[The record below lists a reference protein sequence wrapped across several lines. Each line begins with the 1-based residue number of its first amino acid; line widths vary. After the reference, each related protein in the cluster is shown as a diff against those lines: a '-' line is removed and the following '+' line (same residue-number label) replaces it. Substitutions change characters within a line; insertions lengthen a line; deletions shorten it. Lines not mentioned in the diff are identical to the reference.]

1 MNLQK
6 SGALSD
12 LELLEIEMDL
22 LWGSKAGPELVLAR
36 TRNGVRARIAERVP
50 SEVARALGAEID
62 DNVSQSED
70 LAAPPPQLERCRVVL
85 EDGLGAAGPAHA
97 RVRAQLPARVPRELS
112 DNDGTDHIR
121 Q

>member
-22 LWGSKAGPELVLAR
+22 LWGSKAGPELVFAR
-36 TRNGVRARIAERVP
+36 HETACAHGSR
-50 SEVARALGAEID
+50 SEFLRGAGRWSGDD

-85 EDGLGAAGPAHA
+85 EDALGAAVRSA